1 MVQFQ
6 IPLSSSE
13 RNPGEDSWSR
23 RSVLQ
28 LHIRVKKK
36 YWCLGRLAE
45 KAVGRSLGDFGE
57 PEDIAEAAAFLASAK
72 ARWVGVILS
81 KSTLFLSFCFLFFPV
96 LLSVCLFLSLCLF
109 VFFVSLSFLSFSLF
123 VCLSFFCLFVF
134 LYFCLYGFLSFC
146 PFLFCLSAF
155 SSERHSDQMSEG
167 FQVSKVT
174 HSVEILK
181 WHWITDSLTKVR
193 YRAAR
198 AADKTKFYTMFQ
210 IHEWCNSRCQWRTT
224 LSKHCAFCGTNTRLE
239 CNEGSF
245 DLNSTLT
252 GNYQQ
257 QMHDIWA

>member
-96 LLSVCLFLSLCLF
+96 LLSLCL
-109 VFFVSLSFLSFSLF
+109 FVSLSFLSFSLF

-155 SSERHSDQMSEG
+155 SSEHHSDQMSEG

-181 WHWITDSLTKVR
+181 WHWITDSGQLIKLNSIQCFRYMNGATVDVNGGLLWVNIVR
-193 YRAAR
+193 
-198 AADKTKFYTMFQ
+198 FVGQ
-210 IHEWCNSRCQWRTT
+210 IHVWNVMKA
-224 LSKHCAFCGTNTRLE
+224 L
-239 CNEGSF
+239 
-245 DLNSTLT
+245 LT
-252 GNYQQ
+252 
-257 QMHDIWA
+257 

>member
-96 LLSVCLFLSLCLF
+96 LLSLCL
-109 VFFVSLSFLSFSLF
+109 FVSLSFLSFSLF
-123 VCLSFFCLFVF
+123 VCLSFFVSLSFCIFVFMALCLFVF
-134 LYFCLYGFLSFC
+134 LSFSILSFC
-146 PFLFCLSAF
+146 LFVWTSLWSNVWRV
-155 SSERHSDQMSEG
+155 SSLKSHS
-167 FQVSKVT
+167 FCRNSKVT
-174 HSVEILK
+174 LN
-181 WHWITDSLTKVR
+181 HWLSKVR

-257 QMHDIWA
+257 QMQDIWA